1 MKCLAESTVEL
12 RIAIVPNRTPGVA
25 HLPVLS
31 SIDRAEV
38 TAKLLTSGWLFPNRY
53 LHKRCSNSNREC
65 TAAPAHLA
73 NKGEV

>member
-1 MKCLAESTVEL
+1 MKCLAESTVDL

-38 TAKLLTSGWLFPNRY
+38 TAKLLSSGLAFSESLPSQTMFELESRV
-53 LHKRCSNSNREC
+53 HRSARPPRE
-65 TAAPAHLA
+65 
-73 NKGEV
+73 